1 MTTSDAADRA
11 PFTPTLTTTDWNEE
25 WKALQVARNHPD
37 DPAEWDARAATFGSK
52 HGSHGEYVGHFLT
65 LANVLPGES
74 VLDMGCGNGALATPL
89 AQAGHP
95 VIAADFSRGML
106 DAMTADQ
113 ARKGVT
119 GVTPVHMSWAD
130 DWKAHGVGAKCVDV
144 AFASRSIVTDDLR
157 DSFEKLDRT
166 ARRRVCITLPCSSS
180 LRVDSRVLEAVGL
193 GGRLGRDFVYAFNI
207 LAGMG
212 ITPEVSYIPSSRYDT
227 FDTLEEAQAMYTKM
241 VFDAASHVTEPT
253 ELSDVEAKLASWLS
267 ANLVANERA
276 GEATDDGVPER
287 ALRLASPH
295 RVTWAFIAWAPRS
308 A

>member
-1 MTTSDAADRA
+1 MDA
-11 PFTPTLTTTDWNEE
+11 PFTPLLTTTDWNEE

-37 DPAEWDARAATFGSK
+37 DASEWDARAATFGSK
-52 HGSHGEYVGHFLT
+52 HGSHGEYVGHFLE

-89 AQAGHP
+89 ARDGHP

-106 DAMTADQ
+106 DAMLADQ
-113 ARKGVT
+113 TAKGVS

-130 DWKAHGVGAKCVDV
+130 DWETFGVGPKCVDV
-144 AFASRSIVTDDLR
+144 AIASRSIVTADLR

-180 LRVDSRVLEAVGL
+180 LRVDARVLEAAGL

-212 ITPEVSYIPSSRYDT
+212 IAPEVAYIPSSRYDT
-227 FDTLEEAQAMYTKM
+227 FDTLEEALDLYVKM
-241 VFDAASHVTEPT
+241 VRRAASQLAEPE
-253 ELSDVEAKLASWLS
+253 ELVDVEANLRSWLS
-267 ANLVANERA
+267 DNLVANERA
-276 GEATDDGVPER
+276 GEMTDDGVPER
-287 ALRLASPH
+287 ALRLESPH
-295 RVTWAFIAWAPRS
+295 RVTWAFIAWQPR
-308 A
+308 